1 VTVADYSI
9 WVVEYAR
16 VKQFADGILLYG
28 QWNTGTRV
36 APYCYA
42 VVKGQGHTAV
52 IDTGYNHAEYGKV
65 LADGYG
71 VSDWQPADVVLKRI
85 GIDPAEVDTMVLTHN
100 HFDHAGG
107 VEFFPNAHVYIQ
119 EREISR
125 YLWAA
130 GLPDRL
136 QWLTSAVD
144 PDLMLWLV
152 QRSKQG
158 KLTVVQG
165 EKEILPGLTLVPAHD
180 THTSGSQYV
189 TIENERDGRWCLAGD
204 NAYVY
209 ENFTGIDG
217 SGTFNPIG
225 LIFGSVERCVMTMED
240 MWQYVGKEV
249 TRIVPFHEEKMWETF
264 PSRLFD
270 DTLHVAELSLAT
282 GEESRVAGA
291 GAHG

>member
-1 VTVADYSI
+1 VNVADYSI

-28 QWNTGTRV
+28 QFNAGTRV

-42 VVKGQGHTAV
+42 VVKGGGRTIV
-52 IDTGYNHAEYGKV
+52 IDTGYNHVEYGKV
-65 LADGYG
+65 LAEGYG

-119 EREISR
+119 ERELSR

-152 QRSKQG
+152 QRLKQG

-165 EKEILPGLTLVPAHD
+165 EQEILPGLTLVPAHD
-180 THTSGSQYV
+180 THTAGSQYV

-204 NAYVY
+204 NCYVY
-209 ENFTGIDG
+209 ENFIGLG
-217 SGTFNPIG
+217 NGRFNPIG
-225 LIFGSVERCVMTMED
+225 LVFGSVERCVMTMED
-240 MWQYVGKEV
+240 MWQYVGEDV

-270 DTLHVAELSLAT
+270 DTLHVAELSLAA
-282 GEESRVAGA
+282 GEPSRVARA
-291 GAHG
+291 VTHG